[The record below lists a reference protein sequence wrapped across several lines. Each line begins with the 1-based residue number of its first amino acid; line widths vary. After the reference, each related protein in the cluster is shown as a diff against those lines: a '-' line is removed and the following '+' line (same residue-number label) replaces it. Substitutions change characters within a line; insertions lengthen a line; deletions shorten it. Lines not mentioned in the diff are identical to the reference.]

1 MAIEQK
7 KFKKLYKELQYQ
19 KSEYEYVVEILKE
32 AHLEFE
38 QYYRDYCLEREI
50 DQDNLNEKN
59 KEKVDKLIPKP
70 KLQEH
75 DEQGLLKLERQEFI
89 DNTDSKQFKKI
100 YREIAKVLHPDV
112 GGDEA
117 EFKKLSDSL
126 ANKDWSILL
135 ELSERYN
142 IDIGD
147 HKEINKILI
156 KKIEHIKKKI
166 EIEKSTY
173 SWSLY
178 QCEDNE
184 TCKGNVVKKFL
195 KHLFDYGDYT

>member
-50 DQDNLNEKN
+50 DLDNLNEKN

-142 IDIGD
+142 IDI
-147 HKEINKILI
+147 
-156 KKIEHIKKKI
+156 
-166 EIEKSTY
+166 
-173 SWSLY
+173 
-178 QCEDNE
+178 
-184 TCKGNVVKKFL
+184 
-195 KHLFDYGDYT
+195 